1 MTTLLKKQFSFLVL
15 TIVVSL
21 YSVSFSQQDQDL
33 SVGKDS
39 VYRYQGIIPPIE
51 FQYDLNEIFNKPLT
65 YEIPEEAL
73 FNNNPSTV
81 WLRTELMVSKSS
93 SEFSD
98 NAFSPHFTSSLY
110 EKHLENSKF
119 DMVNYI
125 LGVAQT
131 SAVAYMAYRHIKKYG
146 FWK

>member
-1 MTTLLKKQFSFLVL
+1 MKLFSYIFFFIL
-15 TIVVSL
+15 IIPACFC
-21 YSVSFSQQDQDL
+21 FSQSDKNFF
-33 SVGKDS
+33 SGRDS

-51 FQYDLNEIFNKPLT
+51 FQYDLNEIFNKPP
-65 YEIPEEAL
+65 ISQFPEEVL
-73 FNNNPSTV
+73 FNDNQSTI
-81 WLRTELMVSKSS
+81 WLRTELMVSKSL
-93 SEFSD
+93 SEFDD
-98 NAFSPHFTSSLY
+98 NQFSSHFTSSLY

-119 DMVNYI
+119 DMVSYI